1 MNGHLASPL
10 EFLVTTLVELYLLA
24 VLLRFLLQTSRA
36 NFYNPVSQFLV
47 TVTRPTLQPLRRV
60 IPGWGGVDLASIVL
74 LLALQL
80 VALGFSVWLRGV
92 SAGPGM
98 LVVAAI
104 ADLVALTFNVYIFGI
119 LIQALLSWVNPGV
132 YNPVSEVLDS
142 LTRPVL
148 RPVRNLVPPISGIDL
163 SPLFAIIGLQVLKML
178 VVPAL
183 QQLARA
189 AG

>member
-10 EFLVTTLVELYLLA
+10 EFLITTLIELYLLA
-24 VLLRFLLQTSRA
+24 VLLRFLLALSRA
-36 NFYNPVSQFLV
+36 NARNPVSEFLI
-47 TVTRPTLQPLRRV
+47 TVTTPTLRPLRRV
-60 IPGWGGVDLASIVL
+60 IPGWGGVDVASLVL
-74 LLALQL
+74 MLALQL

-98 LVVAAI
+98 LALLAVEE
-104 ADLVALTFNVYIFGI
+104 LVGLTFNVFIFGI
-119 LIQALLSWVNPGV
+119 LIQAVLSWVNPGV
-132 YNPVSEVLDS
+132 YNPVSELLDS

-148 RPVRNLVPPISGIDL
+148 RPVRNLLPVISGIDL

-183 QQLARA
+183 HQLAIA